1 MARLTNETI
10 YEFLEKFRQES
21 STQREGILGKVAE
34 LSERVA
40 IQNGRVGFLEK
51 TTEIHSGKIW
61 AHDKAYWKFA
71 GAAGLLVGGI
81 EIAAR
86 IIFK

>member
-1 MARLTNETI
+1 MAAITNKDILHELG
-10 YEFLEKFRQES
+10 EFRKES
-21 STQREGILGKVAE
+21 SKQREGILGEIAGLRQNVA
-34 LSERVA
+34 V
-40 IQNGRVGFLEK
+40 QNGRVVHLEK
-51 TTEIHSGKIW
+51 TVEIHSGKLW

-86 IIFK
+86 VIFK